1 MRIVGQLS
9 LRPVPHTPR
18 HPEVNKQSPPSF
30 ESNNQILATAFE
42 RRHPL
47 AFEFRGDGVRLEG
60 AHESRVV
67 DLDAVEPSAD
77 EVRLELSSSRL
88 DLG

>member
-9 LRPVPHTPR
+9 LRRVPHTPC
-18 HPEVNKQSPPSF
+18 HPEVNEQSPPSF

-42 RRHPL
+42 RRHSL
-47 AFEFRGDGVRLEG
+47 SFEFRGDGVRLEG
-60 AHESRVV
+60 AHESGVV
-67 DLDAVEPSAD
+67 DLDAVEPPAD
-77 EVRLELSSSRL
+77 EMRLELSSSRL